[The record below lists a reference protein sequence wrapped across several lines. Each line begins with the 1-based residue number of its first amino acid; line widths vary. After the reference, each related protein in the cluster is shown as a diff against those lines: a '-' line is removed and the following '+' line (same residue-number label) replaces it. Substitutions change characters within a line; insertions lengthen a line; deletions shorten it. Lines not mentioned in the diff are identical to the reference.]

1 MIVSHTRLDRSPGL
15 SEFPT
20 VKRLESGE
28 SKWPTRTLI
37 EVRCSRAPARRRTP
51 TVTIAVKSTSTVTPT
66 GSTPGEKYMSLSV
79 RPKEAKELA
88 KPRSYASR
96 RDDIDMLS

>member
-1 MIVSHTRLDRSPGL
+1 MAYENTNRGAL
-15 SEFPT
+15 F
-20 VKRLESGE
+20 
-28 SKWPTRTLI
+28 
-37 EVRCSRAPARRRTP
+37 
-51 TVTIAVKSTSTVTPT
+51 KSTRKKADTDCDYRGEVDINGQPYWLKTSKA
-66 GSTPGEKYMSLSV
+66 GEKYMSLSV